1 MVVYNSILS
10 VYITSGMDLTQVNEM
25 YNCYFFDWEVSYLLS
40 RVVTRPKNEHNP
52 AAMTR
57 DAITEMTALNA
68 NPHLLLTISILP
80 AKIDILIF

>member
-1 MVVYNSILS
+1 
-10 VYITSGMDLTQVNEM
+10 M
-25 YNCYFFDWEVSYLLS
+25 YNWFFLESVISDLLS

-80 AKIDILIF
+80 ATTDVPLT